1 MEEKRAEKR
10 LEIGI
15 RLSISD
21 LYKESANTIT
31 DIDSPIEVTDI
42 SAKGIGFISECI
54 LPIGYYFIANLE
66 LASDLPQIIT
76 DVRIVR
82 SDAIDHEHYQYGCE
96 FVSISPHVKKMLE
109 DEGLFDKRWKKP
121 IPEFPLCVGIVT
133 SSTGAAIEDI
143 KKIIT
148 SKNNL
153 TDILI

>member
-109 DEGLFDKRWKKP
+109 DFEKRLKKQ
-121 IPEFPLCVGIVT
+121 
-133 SSTGAAIEDI
+133 S
-143 KKIIT
+143 
-148 SKNNL
+148 
-153 TDILI
+153 